1 MEISAGAIMWARD
14 EYTQQVAK
22 IKDNIEYN
30 IEQKRKLKRELA
42 FLNANLIMCKDE
54 LEKFIINEA
63 GWTTYYAEQYMKNDG
78 PIDEEAPPLP
88 PTAPLPPADDVA
100 PTAPLPPAAP
110 PAIEAAPAAP
120 PAIEAAPAAPPA
132 IEAAPAAPPAIEAAP
147 APPPA
152 IEAAPAAPSA
162 IEAALTAP
170 PAIEALAV
178 LSAPK
183 SPSKHISPRKP
194 SIDISFYD
202 ESLTTDDSEWH
213 SIAPKKIKEQK
224 KDGFKEPDD
233 QWKCNFGYN
242 AKGKLLCAN
251 VSCKRNHYDCKELL
265 CPYTYK
271 LKTGCKQFKQIDET
285 TGVHCCP
292 YYHE

>member
-100 PTAPLPPAAP
+100 PTAPLP
-110 PAIEAAPAAP
+110 
-120 PAIEAAPAAPPA
+120 
-132 IEAAPAAPPAIEAAP
+132 PAAPPAIEAAP

>member
-1 MEISAGAIMWARD
+1 
-14 EYTQQVAK
+14 
-22 IKDNIEYN
+22 
-30 IEQKRKLKRELA
+30 
-42 FLNANLIMCKDE
+42 
-54 LEKFIINEA
+54 
-63 GWTTYYAEQYMKNDG
+63 
-78 PIDEEAPPLP
+78 
-88 PTAPLPPADDVA
+88 LPPADEVA
-100 PTAPLPPAAP
+100 PTAPPTIEAAP
-110 PAIEAAPAAP
+110 APPTIEAAPAAP
-120 PAIEAAPAAPPA
+120 PPTIEAAPVPPN
-132 IEAAPAAPPAIEAAP
+132 
-147 APPPA
+147 
-152 IEAAPAAPSA
+152 
-162 IEAALTAP
+162 
-170 PAIEALAV
+170 IEALAT

-213 SIAPKKIKEQK
+213 SIAPKKIKEKK